1 MSDAEKQSRGRKI
14 RTGKTRTRKTRTR
27 AAGARG
33 KTSGMDRAGKGR
45 PDETASRRMSTKDGL
60 PAKLPR
66 GADEYTAVL
75 GSGSDPRASYCTCA
89 MLRRAARRVTL
100 AYDEALKPLGLRLTQ
115 YSLLASVL
123 RSDGMSITDLAERL
137 AMERTTLTR
146 NLKPLQAAGWLKVSP
161 GPDRRSRAVEIT
173 PSGRALVEEAF
184 PRWQEAERELRRTM
198 GREET
203 AELRALLAL
212 AMQAV
217 D

>member
-1 MSDAEKQSRGRKI
+1 MAKAKKQPRGREAADKS
-14 RTGKTRTRKTRTR
+14 GKPHR
-27 AAGARG
+27 AA
-33 KTSGMDRAGKGR
+33 KGR
-45 PDETASRRMSTKDGL
+45 SSEGEAGSLLAADGL

-66 GADEYTAVL
+66 GPEESAVVF

-89 MLRRAARRVTL
+89 MLRRASRRVTL
-100 AYDEALKPLGLRLTQ
+100 AYDEALRPFGLRLTQ

-123 RSDGMSITDLAERL
+123 RSGGMSITDLAERL

-146 NLKPLQAAGWLKVSP
+146 NLRPLEAAGWVKVKP

-173 PSGRALVEEAF
+173 ATGRALVEEAF
-184 PRWQEAERELRRTM
+184 PQWQAAERSLRKSM
-198 GREET
+198 GRGEA
-203 AELRALLAL
+203 AELRQLLTL

>member
-1 MSDAEKQSRGRKI
+1 MGRVKKARAEEGRIKKGSI
-14 RTGKTRTRKTRTR
+14 KKGR
-27 AAGARG
+27 ATEGRSKELRADEAGAR
-33 KTSGMDRAGKGR
+33 
-45 PDETASRRMSTKDGL
+45 RMLARDGL

-66 GADEYTAVL
+66 GPEESAAVL
-75 GSGSDPRASYCTCA
+75 GRGSDPRASYCTCA
-89 MLRRAARRVTL
+89 MLRRASRRVTL

-123 RSDGMSITDLAERL
+123 RSGGMSITDLAERL

-146 NLKPLQAAGWLKVSP
+146 NLRPLEAAGWLKVKP

-173 PSGRALVEEAF
+173 ATGRALIEEAF
-184 PRWQEAERELRRTM
+184 PRWQAAERDLRKSM
-198 GREET
+198 GRAET
-203 AELRALLAL
+203 AELRQLLTM